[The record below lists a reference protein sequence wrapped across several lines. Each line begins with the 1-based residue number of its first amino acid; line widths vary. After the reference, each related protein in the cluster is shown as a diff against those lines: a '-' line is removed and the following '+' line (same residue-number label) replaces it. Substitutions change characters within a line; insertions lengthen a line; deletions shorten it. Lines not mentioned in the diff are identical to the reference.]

1 MDTNQG
7 QLIQDLKKKKSEIID
22 KVTRSP
28 ILKIILLEEAISVS
42 KQEM

>member
-7 QLIQDLKKKKSEIID
+7 QFIEDLKKKESEIIY

-28 ILKIILLEEAISVS
+28 ILKIILLEEAVSVS
-42 KQEM
+42 K